1 MLKFQPF
8 SIDKKSLLDK
18 FFSAY
23 GDGSCQ
29 HSFVSS
35 FCMFEKYGDHFA
47 IQEDFLFVLRKKRC
61 TEQFRVYLFPF
72 GDMSDSEK
80 VRHAVDSV
88 IEDARSHGC
97 KVRFETVTE
106 KAKIFLSENYP
117 EVFSITELRDV
128 SEYIYDCEKLAAMD
142 GGEYHDRRRHVRKF
156 LETYKNHWTLEP
168 VNSNNFNEIMN
179 LAEEW
184 LKLKIDDDNKVQLT
198 CEHSA
203 IEKSLKNWD
212 ELGMTGIVLRIDGK
226 VSGFIYGMRLNDDT
240 FNAMILKADK
250 SKVYISPFLY
260 RSFAE
265 LCSKTTKWLNLEE
278 DLGDPGLRQMKI
290 SYRPDHLLNK
300 YLVEEVDADE

>member
-18 FFSAY
+18 YFSAY

-47 IQEDFLFVLRKKRC
+47 IKDDFLFVRREKRC
-61 TEQFRVYLFPF
+61 TNQSLVYLFPF
-72 GDMSDSEK
+72 GDMGDPEK

-106 KAKIFLSENYP
+106 KAKNFIMENYP
-117 EVFSITELRDV
+117 GIFSVTELRDAA
-128 SEYIYDCEKLAAMD
+128 EYIYDCEKFASMD

-156 LETYKNHWTLEP
+156 LETYKGHWKLEP
-168 VNSNNFNEIMN
+168 VNSNNFNEMMK
-179 LAEEW
+179 LANEW
-184 LKLKIDDDNKVQLT
+184 LQLKIDDENKTQLT

-212 ELGMTGIVLRIDGK
+212 ALGMKGIVLRIDGE
-226 VSGFIYGMRLNDDT
+226 VCGFIYGMRLNDDT

-265 LCSKTTKWLNLEE
+265 LCSKTSKWLNLEE
-278 DLGDPGLRQMKI
+278 DLGDKGLRQMKL
-290 SYRPDHLLNK
+290 SYRPDHFLNK
-300 YLVEEVDADE
+300 YLVEEVDE

>member
-18 FFSAY
+18 YFSAY
-23 GDGSCQ
+23 GEGSCQ

-35 FCMFEKYGDHFA
+35 FCMFEKYGDYFA
-47 IQEDFLFVLRKKRC
+47 IKDDFLFVRREKRC
-61 TEQFRVYLFPF
+61 TNQSLVYLFPF
-72 GDMSDSEK
+72 GDMGDSEK

-106 KAKIFLSENYP
+106 KAKNFIMENYP
-117 EVFSITELRDV
+117 GIFSVTELRDV
-128 SEYIYDCEKLAAMD
+128 AEYIYDCEKFASMD

-156 LETYKNHWTLEP
+156 LETYKGHWNLEP
-168 VNSNNFNEIMN
+168 VNSNNFNEMMK
-179 LAEEW
+179 LANEW
-184 LKLKIDDDNKVQLT
+184 LQLKIDDENKTQLT

-212 ELGMTGIVLRIDGK
+212 ALGMKGIVLRIDGE
-226 VSGFIYGMRLNDDT
+226 VCGFIYGMRLNDDT

-265 LCSKTTKWLNLEE
+265 LCSKTSKWLNLEE
-278 DLGDPGLRQMKI
+278 DLGDKGLRQMKL
-290 SYRPDHLLNK
+290 SYRPDHFLNK
-300 YLVEEVDADE
+300 YLVEEVDE

>member
-18 FFSAY
+18 YFSAY
-23 GDGSCQ
+23 GEGSCQ

-47 IQEDFLFVLRKKRC
+47 IKDDFLFVRREKRC
-61 TEQFRVYLFPF
+61 TNQSLVYLFPF
-72 GDMSDSEK
+72 GDMGDSEK

-106 KAKIFLSENYP
+106 KAKNFIMENYP
-117 EVFSITELRDV
+117 GIFSVTELRDV
-128 SEYIYDCEKLAAMD
+128 AEYIYDCEKFASMD

-156 LETYKNHWTLEP
+156 LETYKGHWNLEP
-168 VNSNNFNEIMN
+168 VNSNNFNEMMK
-179 LAEEW
+179 LANEW
-184 LKLKIDDDNKVQLT
+184 LQLKIDDENKTQLT

-212 ELGMTGIVLRIDGK
+212 ALGMKGIVLRIDGE
-226 VSGFIYGMRLNDDT
+226 VCGFIYGMRLNDDT

-265 LCSKTTKWLNLEE
+265 LCSKTSKWLNLEE
-278 DLGDPGLRQMKI
+278 DLGDKGLRQMKL
-290 SYRPDHLLNK
+290 SYRPDHFLNK
-300 YLVEEVDADE
+300 YLVEEVDE

>member
-1 MLKFQPF
+1 MLEFQPF
-8 SIDKKSLLDK
+8 SIDKKKLLDK
-18 FFSAY
+18 YFSSY

-88 IEDARSHGC
+88 IEDARSHGA